1 MRIRITASI
10 VTLAL
15 AAGVFAASAA
25 PASAAGSGS
34 GVPVWAADFMA
45 GAATPS
51 RARAVA
57 QAKHFDVIAA
67 LKGTYADHVDAMK
80 AANPDLVL
88 FVYMNGVMAQAGEG
102 SAFHDSWYLR
112 DGRGNKIR
120 THGWGNYLMD
130 PTKTGWLDATVH
142 RCETFLADSGY
153 DGCFLD
159 VLGAAPLSPA
169 YVTGLP
175 IDPSTGKVWGKRAWL
190 AATTK
195 LADAVRDAI
204 SPAPVFGNGLA
215 SGPAYF
221 SKVSPRTLLGGLDG
235 GMAESFVRD
244 AYAPSGSNRSA
255 AQWRQDANLLR
266 DVASRGDVG
275 LAVTKVWSKTSLRQ
289 TRAIQRYAMA
299 TFLLGYRPGM
309 SYFSFRD
316 DHGLT
321 RWRSVWGRSIGSP
334 TGAYR
339 KVGDSYVREFTGGVV
354 VVNPTGSKDHVHL
367 GGRYRRAGTTVS
379 RVTVRA
385 HRASILL
392 EA

>member
-1 MRIRITASI
+1 MTRKLTASI
-10 VTLAL
+10 VIMAL
-15 AAGVFAASAA
+15 AAGMLAVSAA
-25 PASAAGSGS
+25 PAVAGS

-45 GAATPS
+45 GSVTPS
-51 RARAVA
+51 RARALS
-57 QAKHFDVIAA
+57 QARHFDMIAA

-80 AANPDLVL
+80 KANPDLVL
-88 FVYMNGVMAQAGEG
+88 MVYLNGVMAQAGEG
-102 SAFHDSWYLR
+102 SAFPDSWYLR

-120 THGWGNYLMD
+120 TNGWGNYLMD
-130 PTKTGWLDATVH
+130 PTKTGWVDATVK
-142 RCETFLADSGY
+142 RCESFLDYSGY

-159 VLGAAPLSPA
+159 VLGAAPLSPG
-169 YVTGLP
+169 YVSGLP
-175 IDPSTGKVWGKRAWL
+175 IDPSTGKVFGKRAWL

-195 LADAVRDAI
+195 LADAVRRKI
-204 SPAPVFGNGLA
+204 SPAPVYGNGLA
-215 SGPAYF
+215 NGPTYF

-244 AYAPSGSNRSA
+244 AYAPVGSYRSSGL
-255 AQWRQDANLLR
+255 WRQDANLLR

-275 LAVTKVWSKTSLRQ
+275 LAITKVWSSAGLRQ
-289 TRAIQRYAMA
+289 TRAVQRYAMA
-299 TFLLGYRPGM
+299 TFLLGYKPGM
-309 SYFSFRD
+309 SYYSFRD

-339 KVGDSYVREFTGGVV
+339 KVGDSYVREFSGGVV
-354 VVNPTGSKDHVHL
+354 VVNPTGSKDHVQL
-367 GGRYRRAGTTVS
+367 GGRYRRAGSTVS

-385 HRASILL
+385 HRASILV

>member
-1 MRIRITASI
+1 MRIKIAASI

-15 AAGVFAASAA
+15 AAGVLAATGAPAVAAS
-25 PASAAGSGS
+25 SGA

-45 GAATPS
+45 GSATPS
-51 RARAVA
+51 RARSVT

-88 FVYMNGVMAQAGEG
+88 LVYLNGVMAQAGEG
-102 SAFHDSWYLR
+102 SAFPDSWYLR
-112 DGRGNKIR
+112 DGHGNKIR
-120 THGWGNYLMD
+120 TNGWGNYLMD
-130 PTKTGWLDATVH
+130 PTKTGWVDDTVS
-142 RCETFLADSGY
+142 RCKSFMAYSGY

-159 VLGAAPLSPA
+159 VLGTAPLSPS
-169 YVTGLP
+169 YVSGLP
-175 IDPSTGKVWGKRAWL
+175 IDPATGKVWGKRAWL

-195 LADAVRDAI
+195 LAAAVRAAI

-215 SGPAYF
+215 NGATYF
-221 SKVSPRTLLGGLDG
+221 SKVSPRTLLDGLDG

-244 AYAPSGSNRSA
+244 AYAPVGSYRSA
-255 AQWRQDANLLR
+255 TQWRQDAKLLR
-266 DVASRGDVG
+266 DVASHGDVG
-275 LAVTKVWSKTSLRQ
+275 LAVTKVWSKATLHQ
-289 TRAIQRYAMA
+289 TRAVQRYAMA
-299 TFLLGYRPGM
+299 TFLLGYKPGM

-334 TGAYR
+334 TDAYR

-354 VVNPTGSKDHVHL
+354 VVNPTGSKDHVRL

-379 RVTVRA
+379 RVTLRP
-385 HRASILL
+385 HRASVLL

>member
-1 MRIRITASI
+1 MRIRFVASI
-10 VTLAL
+10 VTLVL
-15 AAGVFAASAA
+15 AGGLLAASAA
-25 PASAAGSGS
+25 PAVAAGSGAD
-34 GVPVWAADFMA
+34 VPVWAADFMA
-45 GAATPS
+45 GGATPS

-57 QAKHFDVIAA
+57 QARHFDVIAA
-67 LKGTYADHVDAMK
+67 LQGTYARDVGAMK

-88 FVYMNGVMAQAGEG
+88 LVYLNGVMAQAGEG
-102 SAFHDSWYLR
+102 SAYPSSWYLR
-112 DGRGNKIR
+112 DRRGNKIR

-130 PTKTGWLDATVH
+130 PTKAGWIDATVH
-142 RCETFLADSGY
+142 RCRNFLAASGY

-159 VLGAAPLSPA
+159 VLGSAPLSPSYA
-169 YVTGLP
+169 SGLP

-195 LADAVRDAI
+195 LADAVRDAV
-204 SPAPVFGNGLA
+204 SPAPVFGNGLV
-215 SGPAYF
+215 SGAAYF

-244 AYAPSGSNRSA
+244 AYASPSSYRRT

-275 LAVTKVWSKTSLRQ
+275 LAITKVWSRASQRQ
-289 TRAIQRYAMA
+289 ARAVQRYAMA
-299 TFLLGYRPGM
+299 TFLLGYKPGM

-334 TGAYR
+334 TAAYHKIGA
-339 KVGDSYVREFTGGVV
+339 SYVRVFTGGVV
-354 VVNPTGSKDHVHL
+354 VVNPTGSKVHVRL
-367 GGRYRRAGTTVS
+367 RGRYRRAGTTVS
-379 RVTVRA
+379 RVTVRP
-385 HRASILL
+385 HRASILF